1 MTPPAGAV
9 PQEQA
14 ESEIAS
20 PYLASTPAS
29 DAANHGLAR
38 RLTLR
43 DLVLAQILN
52 VVGSSWVGVA
62 AGLGRAQAVVWIGA
76 MLLFYTPMAVS
87 VFYLNREMPLE
98 GGLYVWARNA
108 FGEAGGFM
116 TAWNIWAYGL
126 TVCATILFAIPT
138 ELAYQFGP
146 RVAWLPENR
155 PASLAIVIAI
165 VALMAT
171 ASLRGLALGR
181 WIHNVTGAG
190 MLVVFALLIATPLW
204 ALAHGVPIHYAP
216 LAMAMPARTLFTL
229 ALMGQM
235 FGALCGLEY
244 IAITAGEAK
253 SAARDVSR
261 SVVVASP
268 LICSMFILGT
278 GAVLSFH
285 NLHPGTPIDFVA
297 PIPQTLRLAFGS
309 TGLGSLLASLAI
321 LLVQLRLL
329 GAASMIFTGATRLPM
344 TAGWDHLVPEWL
356 ARLSGRQRVPA
367 NSIAVCAALVAALLL
382 LGSAGVKAAEAFQTL
397 SNVSTELYALAY
409 LAMFAVPI
417 AGAKLLRQ
425 RLPRWMAWVSGVG
438 IAFTLFAAVMMAYPF
453 VDVVDARAYAAKIV
467 GTTVLV
473 NATGWIFYRT
483 RDRRKQSG
491 LGRAA

>member
-1 MTPPAGAV
+1 MTSPAGAV
-9 PQEQA
+9 QQPQA
-14 ESEIAS
+14 ETEVVQPSH
-20 PYLASTPAS
+20 PTAS
-29 DAANHGLAR
+29 DNFHHTLAR

-52 VVGSSWVGVA
+52 VVGSSRVGVA
-62 AGLGRAQAVVWIGA
+62 AGLGRAQAIVWIGA

-146 RVAWLPENR
+146 RAAWLPENR
-155 PASLAIVIAI
+155 SASLAIVIAV
-165 VALMAT
+165 VALMAL

-181 WIHNVTGAG
+181 WIHNITGAG
-190 MLVVFALLIATPLW
+190 MLTVFVLLIATPFW
-204 ALAHGVPIHYAP
+204 ALAHGVPLHYAP
-216 LAMAMPARTLFTL
+216 LAMALPARNLFTL
-229 ALMGQM
+229 ALVGQM

-268 LICSMFILGT
+268 IICSMFIFGT

-285 NLHPGTPIDFVA
+285 NLHPGIPIDFVA

-309 TGLGSLLASLAI
+309 TGLGSVLASLAI

-367 NSIAVCAALVAALLL
+367 NSIFVCAALVAALLL
-382 LGSAGVKAAEAFQTL
+382 LGSAGVKAAEAFQVL

-417 AGAKLLRQ
+417 AGATLLRK
-425 RLPRWMAWVSGVG
+425 RLPRWVAWTSSVG

-453 VDVVDARAYAAKIV
+453 VDVVDARAYAGKII

-473 NATGWIFYRT
+473 NTLGWIFYRT
-483 RDRRKQSG
+483 RNRRQPHVTNP
-491 LGRAA
+491 AQ

>member
-1 MTPPAGAV
+1 MTPPSGLAETVV
-9 PQEQA
+9 PPSGYA
-14 ESEIAS
+14 
-20 PYLASTPAS
+20 PAPE
-29 DAANHGLAR
+29 AARPAAPADHGLTR
-38 RLTLR
+38 RLNLR
-43 DLVLAQILN
+43 DLVLAQVLN

-76 MLLFYTPMAVS
+76 MLLFYLPMAVS
-87 VFYLNREMPLE
+87 VFFLNREMPLE

-146 RVAWLPENR
+146 RAAWLPEDR
-155 PASLAIVIAI
+155 AASLAIVLTV
-165 VALMAT
+165 VALMAV

-181 WIHNVTGAG
+181 WIHNISGAG
-190 MLVVFALLIATPLW
+190 MLAVFVLLIATPFW
-204 ALAHGVPIHYAP
+204 AMLHHVPLHYAP
-216 LAMAMPARTLFTL
+216 LALAMPPRTLFTL
-229 ALMGQM
+229 ALVGQM

-244 IAITAGEAK
+244 IAITAGEAR

-268 LICSMFILGT
+268 LICSMFIFGT

-285 NLHPGTPIDFVA
+285 HLHPGTPIDFIA
-297 PIPQTLRLAFGS
+297 PIPQTLRFAFGG
-309 TGLGSLLASLAI
+309 TGLGSVLASLAI

-344 TAGWDHLVPEWL
+344 AAGWDHLVPEWF

-367 NSIAVCAALVAALLL
+367 NSIAFCAAIVAALLVF
-382 LGSAGVKAAEAFQTL
+382 GSAGVKAAEAFQVL
-397 SNVSTELYALAY
+397 SNVSTELYALSY
-409 LAMFAVPI
+409 LAMFAIPI
-417 AGAKLLRQ
+417 LGARLLRQ
-425 RLPRWMAWVSGVG
+425 RLPRWVAWTSGVG
-438 IAFTLFAAVMMAYPF
+438 IAFTLFAFVMMAYPF

-473 NATGWIFYRT
+473 NSLGIAFYRLRGQST
-483 RDRRKQSG
+483 RPG
-491 LGRAA
+491 